1 MLAWLLLL
9 PVLVVMY
16 VQIQQRRRRMTAG
29 FGDPVLMRET
39 PGTRTGVR
47 RHIPAILFLVA
58 LGILIVALARPQ
70 AEVGL
75 PRLEGT
81 VILVFDVSGS
91 MAADDLKPTRMEAAK
106 AAALDFVANQ
116 PPTVRVGVVSF
127 SDGGFTTQPPT
138 DDQASVAA
146 AINRLAVQSGTSVGR
161 GIEAAL
167 NVIAADAG
175 EGPLTLA
182 VTRTDVPAP
191 TATPVPDGAYK
202 SAVIVLLTDGENNQ
216 DPDPL
221 ELAQRA
227 EDRGIRIYTVGIG
240 TTEGAILNIEGF
252 SIRSRLDEEGLQQI
266 AQLTGGEYFNA
277 TSEEDLRAIY
287 NNLNPQLMIRPQEM
301 EVTSLFVGA
310 GILVLVIAGAL
321 SLVWLGRLP

>member
-1 MLAWLLLL
+1 
-9 PVLVVMY
+9 
-16 VQIQQRRRRMTAG
+16 MTAG
-29 FGDPVLMRET
+29 FGDPALVRET
-39 PGTRTGVR
+39 LGTRTGLR

-81 VILVFDVSGS
+81 VVLVFDVSGS
-91 MAADDLKPTRMEAAK
+91 MGADDLKPTRMEAAR

-138 DDQASVAA
+138 DDQASVVA

-175 EGPLTLA
+175 QSPLTLA

-191 TATPVPDGAYK
+191 TPTPVPDGAYK

-252 SIRSRLDEEGLQQI
+252 SIRSRLDEEALQQI

-287 NNLNPQLMIRPQEM
+287 NNLNPHLTIRPQEM

-310 GILVLVIAGAL
+310 GILVLMIAGAL